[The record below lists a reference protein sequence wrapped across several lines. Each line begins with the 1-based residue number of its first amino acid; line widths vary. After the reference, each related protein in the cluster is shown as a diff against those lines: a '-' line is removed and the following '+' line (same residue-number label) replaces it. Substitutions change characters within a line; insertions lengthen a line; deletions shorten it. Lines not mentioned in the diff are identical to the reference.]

1 MNKKI
6 FIHVDMNAFFAS
18 IEQRDYPELE
28 GKPIAVTNGKH
39 GSCIITSSYE
49 ARAFGIKTGM
59 RIRDGRKICPHLVQR
74 ESRPKAYAATSVRI
88 MNVLQNITPDIQ
100 IYSVDEAFLELTH
113 CMKIYKEINHVVYK
127 IKDLIYQKVNLKCSI
142 GISFSKS
149 LAKYASK
156 INKPDGITYITR
168 ENYHKYLDN
177 SSIDTLCGVSKGIKN
192 FLNEHGV
199 YKCSDMKNLPISI
212 LANRFGNI
220 GRKIWLMAN
229 GSDFEGLTPDPNHPK
244 SLGHGKVL
252 MPNTKSRYLIK
263 KIFLR
268 MSNKLSSRLR
278 KSNYESKIFLIGIK
292 IKAGWVQKKI
302 KMEKPTCNQNEIFN
316 ICLFYLN
323 LFDKNIGIFQVQVTA
338 LNPVKKNIQID
349 IFSQEKNEDLI
360 LDQALDNISDK
371 FGPDAIKPARL
382 MSDDKDS
389 PDVIAP
395 AWRPVGYRKSV

>member
-1 MNKKI
+1 MNEKI

-18 IEQRDYPELE
+18 IEQRDYPYLV
-28 GKPIAVTNGKH
+28 GKPIAVTNGQY

-59 RIRDGRKICPHLVQR
+59 KIREGRKICPHLIQR
-74 ESRPKAYAATSVRI
+74 SSRPKIYAATSARI
-88 MNVLQNITPDIQ
+88 MNILENITPDIQ
-100 IYSVDEAFLELTH
+100 IYSVDEAFLELTN
-113 CMKIYKEINHVVYK
+113 CMKIYKEIDYVVYK
-127 IKDLIYQKVNLKCSI
+127 IKDLIYQTENLKCSI

-156 INKPDGITYITR
+156 INKPDGITHINKK
-168 ENYHKYLDN
+168 NYHQYLDN
-177 SSIDTLCGVSKGIKN
+177 SPIDTLCGVSRGIKF
-192 FLNEHGV
+192 FLNQHQV
-199 YKCSDMKNLPISI
+199 YKCSDMKNIPISI

-229 GSDFEGLTPDPNHPK
+229 GSDFEGLTPDSVHPK

-252 MPNTKSRYLIK
+252 MPNTKNRYLIK

-268 MSNKLSSRLR
+268 MANKLSLRLR
-278 KSNYESKIFLIGIK
+278 KSNYESNIFLVAIK
-292 IKAGWVQKKI
+292 IKAGWVKKKI
-302 KMEKPTCNQNEIFN
+302 RIEKATCDQKDIFN

-338 LNPVKKNIQID
+338 LHPIRKNIQID
-349 IFSQEKNEDLI
+349 IFNQENNKNI
-360 LDQALDNISDK
+360 VLDQALDNINDK
-371 FGPDAIKPARL
+371 FGSDAIKPARL
-382 MSDDKDS
+382 MSDNTDS

-395 AWRPVGYRKSV
+395 AWRPNGHRKSV